1 MEGKN
6 VKTVLW
12 LVYYAAHTA
21 AVTLSLIFEMVTYR
35 LLKTGP
41 TVWIVPI
48 GCLVLLALD
57 LSGRISLKGSVQKK
71 ITAWAFPAL
80 CGWVESLLWG
90 EKEPFRAAP
99 AICGCAACLLLLA
112 GYVLLRTE
120 KAEASLPQAAVML
133 VQGNSLAAAGVAWLL
148 LIAGAVIFSATFGL
162 VFSLIVGGLIAT
174 RNSLLDYGG
183 LKGILLGLV
192 LLYIFRVLWYI
203 RGLCLAEQAEPE
215 LDTEG
220 LRAALFFPIW
230 GGREAKKLMKQ
241 IQLLGVKHYD

>member
-1 MEGKN
+1 MKN
-6 VKTVLW
+6 ILW

-21 AVTLSLIFEMVTYR
+21 AVTLSLFFEMVTYM
-35 LLKTGP
+35 LLKAGP

-57 LSGRISLKGSVQKK
+57 LSGRISLKGSARKK

-80 CGWVESLLWG
+80 CGWIESLIRE
-90 EKEPFRAAP
+90 EKEPLCAAP
-99 AICGCAACLLLLA
+99 AVCGCAVSLLLLA

-120 KAEASLPQAAVML
+120 KAEVPLSQAAAML

-148 LIAGAVIFSATFGL
+148 LMAAAVIFAAAFGL
-162 VFSLIVGGLIAT
+162 VVSLIVGGLIAS

-183 LKGILLGLV
+183 LKGVLLGLA
-192 LLYIFRVLWYI
+192 LLYGFRVLWYI

-220 LRAALFFPIW
+220 LRAALFFPVW
-230 GGREAKKLMKQ
+230 GSREAKKLVKQ